1 MVYLVDDDARKF
13 EFWSGAKETI
23 ETIREYDEVHD
34 SDLED
39 QLYDYLD
46 EVFSDESNPASDT
59 KVNDAVWFDV
69 PEMDP
74 WKAAFVQ

>member
-1 MVYLVDDDARKF
+1 MVYIVDDDARKF
-13 EFWSGAKETI
+13 EFWSGAKDTI
-23 ETIREYDEVHD
+23 NAIREYDEAHD
-34 SDLED
+34 TDLED

-59 KVNDAVWFDV
+59 AINDEVWFNV

-74 WKAAFVQ
+74 WKIVFAD

>member
-13 EFWSGAKETI
+13 EFWSGAKDTI
-23 ETIREYDEVHD
+23 EIIREYDETHN

-46 EVFSDESNPASDT
+46 EVFSDESDPVSDT
-59 KVNDAVWFDV
+59 KVNDTVWFDV

-74 WKAAFVQ
+74 WKAAFAE